1 MSILDSVTKKKKAV
15 VTEDATVVSS
25 PKTKKSDSKK
35 SVPAEVASHVLIAP
49 VISEKAVMA
58 EAAGIYTFRVTLN
71 ATKVMVAHEMKRV
84 YGVTPTSVRM
94 VNVEGKIKRFGR
106 SSGRRASWKK
116 AVISLPKGTSIA
128 IHSGV

>member
-15 VTEDATVVSS
+15 VADDAVVVSS
-25 PKTKKSDSKK
+25 PKTKKGETKATAD
-35 SVPAEVASHVLIAP
+35 VASHVLIAP

-58 EAAGIYTFRVTLN
+58 EVSGIYTFRVMLS

-84 YGVTPTSVRM
+84 YGVTPVSVRM

-116 AVISLPKGTSIA
+116 AIISLPKGTSIA

>member
-1 MSILDSVTKKKKAV
+1 MSILDSVTKKKKTTAV
-15 VTEDATVVSS
+15 EDAAVVSS
-25 PKTKKSDSKK
+25 SKAKKSESKE
-35 SVPAEVASHVLIAP
+35 VVTDVASHVLIAP

-58 EAAGIYTFRVTLN
+58 ETDGIYTFRVALN

>member
-1 MSILDSVTKKKKAV
+1 MSILDSVTKKKKATV
-15 VTEDATVVSS
+15 AKDTVVDSS
-25 PKTKKSDSKK
+25 SKTKKSESKE
-35 SVPAEVASHVLIAP
+35 VVTDVASHVLIAP

-58 EAAGIYTFRVTLN
+58 ETDGIYTFRVTLN
-71 ATKVMVAHEMKRV
+71 ATKVMIAHEMKRV
-84 YGVTPTSVRM
+84 YSVTPVSVRV

-116 AVISLPKGTSIA
+116 AIISLPKGTSIA

>member
-15 VTEDATVVSS
+15 VADDAVVVSS
-25 PKTKKSDSKK
+25 SKTKKDETT
-35 SVPAEVASHVLIAP
+35 PTTAIASHVLIAP

-58 EAAGIYTFRVTLN
+58 EVGGIYTFRVMLS
-71 ATKVMVAHEMKRV
+71 ATKVMVAHEVKRV
-84 YGVTPTSVRM
+84 YGVTPVSVRM

-116 AVISLPKGTSIA
+116 AIISLPKGTSIA

>member
-15 VTEDATVVSS
+15 VADDAVVVSS
-25 PKTKKSDSKK
+25 PKTKKGETKPTADL
-35 SVPAEVASHVLIAP
+35 ASHVLIAP

-58 EAAGIYTFRVTLN
+58 EVSGIYTFRVMQG

-116 AVISLPKGTSIA
+116 AIISLPKGTSIA